1 MTTIRG
7 RKWLGAVVLAVS
19 CTWLLAACDDDGGGG
34 GGTPANTNAD
44 GVTFATYVGA
54 SNAATAKMAMFPPR
68 LVAPASG
75 TEYRAS
81 QAGATCDVRFQ
92 WTAVPGA
99 AYYLLQAGPD
109 PSAQTL
115 TAPEALSMRVAG
127 TTYAHSFG
135 PGDVRWEVQAVDAGG
150 RGGPIS
156 ECFNFSIGP
165 IAIPTEP

>member
-44 GVTFATYVGA
+44 GVTSATYVGA

-75 TEYRAS
+75 TEYRVR
-81 QAGATCDVRFQ
+81 QAGAACDVRFQ

-99 AYYLLQAGPD
+99 ASYLFQADSG
-109 PSAQTL
+109 PSAQAL
-115 TAPEALSMRVAG
+115 TAPEALSVRVAG
-127 TTYAHSFG
+127 TAHAASFG
-135 PGDVRWEVQAVDAGG
+135 PGDIRWGVQAIDAGG
-150 RGGPIS
+150 HAGLPS
-156 ECFNFSIGP
+156 ETFTLSVKPAAG
-165 IAIPTEP
+165 EE